1 MIDDTLGMSV
11 CGKDSVELNA
21 FINSTIQSTKL
32 YFNTL
37 KCHKIHIG
45 PRKDECPVLKVH
57 GEEMKDSVAE
67 KYLGD
72 IVSAKGNDEN
82 IKSRRK
88 TGFQAMSEMM
98 SVLKEVAAGFY
109 VSIGIILRDAI
120 LVSKLLLN
128 SEVWHGLTVKQT
140 DSLEQLDRIY
150 LRNILRA
157 HPKVGLECI
166 YIDAGKLPLK
176 YHIKFRR
183 MMYLWQIL
191 HLEKTELVS
200 RIFTSQKLEPKFG
213 DWVKSVEKD
222 KSDLLIDMDDSDI
235 ARQSKNKFRNYV
247 KSKVKSLATHDLK
260 EIKQKHSKSSK
271 MELKNLVTAK
281 YLKDPRLTKS
291 EQQLL
296 FSLRSRTFDV
306 KKNFENQYKD
316 VLCSTCRLFPETQEH
331 LLQCPE
337 IIKKFNV
344 VNVKQSEVNAD
355 DIYSHIEKQIKIV
368 KIFTFVLEIR
378 KQLMNKEDLQLD
390 S

>member
-1 MIDDTLGMSV
+1 MNVLYDLGVKDDKFALVSALNDKCVVSIKTPVGQTEEFILNNIEMQGTVSAPLKCTGQIDSLGRSGYRSQVALYNYNQNCFVPILGMIDDTLGMSV

-21 FINSTIQSTKL
+21 FINSTIQSKKL

-213 DWVKSVEKD
+213 DWVKSIEKD

-271 MELKNLVTAK
+271 MELKNLETAK
-281 YLKDPRLTKS
+281 YLKDPRLNKS

-296 FSLRSRTFDV
+296 FS
-306 KKNFENQYKD
+306 
-316 VLCSTCRLFPETQEH
+316 
-331 LLQCPE
+331 
-337 IIKKFNV
+337 
-344 VNVKQSEVNAD
+344 
-355 DIYSHIEKQIKIV
+355 
-368 KIFTFVLEIR
+368 
-378 KQLMNKEDLQLD
+378 
-390 S
+390 